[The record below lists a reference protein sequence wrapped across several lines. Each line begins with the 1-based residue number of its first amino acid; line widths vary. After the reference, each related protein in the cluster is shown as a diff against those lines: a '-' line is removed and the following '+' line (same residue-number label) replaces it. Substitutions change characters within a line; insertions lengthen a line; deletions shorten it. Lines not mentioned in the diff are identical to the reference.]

1 MTGGGCMATMT
12 GSARSGQGSA
22 GKSGWL
28 AVATSAL
35 FVTACDAP
43 PYIPPKEETD
53 TLVTTDG
60 DTTTDDSDTA
70 TDTDTTA
77 NCGIEPKLSSIS
89 AKYFQLSCVFGGCHE
104 AASQEGDLNLDAAS
118 LHAVL
123 VNVAAADKKAGP
135 RGKLRVVPGN
145 PDASFLV
152 QKLEG
157 TQARDEGGIMPDGA
171 DEPIDPECRIKMV
184 RQWILDGALDN

>member
-1 MTGGGCMATMT
+1 MGTCGESEIGSRSWLTAR
-12 GSARSGQGSA
+12 GSAYLA
-22 GKSGWL
+22 GL
-28 AVATSAL
+28 LL
-35 FVTACDAP
+35 FAACDAP
-43 PYIPPKEETD
+43 PYIPPKEEVD
-53 TLVTTDG
+53 TFVTPDG
-60 DTTTDDSDTA
+60 DTSNDSDT
-70 TDTDTTA
+70 TVT
-77 NCGIEPKLSSIS
+77 CGIEPKLSSIS
-89 AKYFQLSCVFGGCHE
+89 AKYFQMSCVFGGCHE
-104 AASQEGDLNLDAAS
+104 AASQEGNLNLDAAN

-157 TQARDEGGIMPDGA
+157 KQARDEGGIMPDGA

>member
-1 MTGGGCMATMT
+1 MSACGVVGIGSRSWLAAR
-12 GSARSGQGSA
+12 GSACLAFAGLLLSA
-22 GKSGWL
+22 
-28 AVATSAL
+28 
-35 FVTACDAP
+35 ACDAP
-43 PYIPPKEETD
+43 PYIPPKEEVD
-53 TLVTTDG
+53 TLVTPDG
-60 DTTTDDSDTA
+60 DTTNDSDSDT
-70 TDTDTTA
+70 TV

-89 AKYFQLSCVFGGCHE
+89 AKYFQMSCVFGGCHE
-104 AASQEGDLNLDAAS
+104 AASQEGDLNLDAPS

-135 RGKLRVVPGN
+135 RGKIRVVPGN

-152 QKLEG
+152 QKLENK
-157 TQARDEGGIMPDGA
+157 QARDEGGIMPDGA